1 MMSWLANFGL
11 AFIPLIVGPATLTTL
26 LIVMDTVAI
35 GYVLAALAVNL
46 VLVNISFR
54 FCDRL
59 TKIVGLPGLRAF
71 SKITSLLLAAI
82 AVSMIRRGWQA
93 M

>member
-26 LIVMDTVAI
+26 LIVMDT
-35 GYVLAALAVNL
+35 AALAVNL